1 MDQDTLLARRLA
13 TQGLSAPVFRSP
25 EDAVRSLLCVQSQD
39 APLARWSLA
48 MRTGQPTDDQVRA
61 AIDDGRIVRTHVLR
75 PTWHYVLAEDLRWLL
90 ALTSPKVRS
99 GMTARHRQLGLDDP
113 AVVSGL
119 HDTLAGLLAGG
130 RSLTRRQLQTTLARD
145 DLRGER
151 LGHLLML
158 AELDGLV
165 CSGPLADGQHT
176 YALVDEWV
184 PSAPVPER
192 DEALRDLVLR
202 YFTGHGPAT
211 VAHLMRWATPTKRE
225 IATTLDDLGDRV
237 ASTEVAGDT
246 FWHPPVPPAAPVEQG
261 TWLLPVFDE
270 AYLSYPGSNYPRQP
284 RPSVGGPRALV
295 RRVRRRRGR
304 QRPARRGLVE
314 AQGVRPHHHRL
325 CRAQSLLERPPAR
338 RGRGAGRGARGLH
351 RPAPWTWCSS
361 EPD

>member
-1 MDQDTLLARRLA
+1 VDQDTLLARRLA
-13 TQGLSAPVFRSP
+13 TQGLSARVFCSP

-48 MRTGQPTDDQVRA
+48 MRTGQPADDQVRA
-61 AIDDGRIVRTHVLR
+61 AIDNGRIVRTHVLR

-176 YALVDEWV
+176 YALVDERV
-184 PSAPVPER
+184 PSGPVPER

-225 IATTLDDLGDRV
+225 VVATLDDLGDRV
-237 ASTEVAGDT
+237 ASTDVNGDT
-246 FWHPPVPPAAPVEQG
+246 FWHAPVPPAKPDAQG
-261 TWLLPVFDE
+261 TWLVPVFDE
-270 AYLSYPGSNYPRQP
+270 AYLSYPGSNYPRLP
-284 RPSVGGPRALV
+284 DHPWGDRGHSFAESGGGVVVSDLRDVGWWKRKESGRTTTVSVGLCPSLGR
-295 RRVRRRRGR
+295 R
-304 QRPARRGLVE
+304 QRAEVEEQAAALAAFTGRSLDLVL
-314 AQGVRPHHHRL
+314 V
-325 CRAQSLLERPPAR
+325 
-338 RGRGAGRGARGLH
+338 
-351 RPAPWTWCSS
+351 
-361 EPD
+361 

>member
-48 MRTGQPTDDQVRA
+48 MRTGQPTDDPVRA

-225 IATTLDDLGDRV
+225 VATTLDDLGDRV
-237 ASTEVAGDT
+237 ASTEVDGDT
-246 FWHPPVPPAAPVEQG
+246 FWHAPVPPAAPVEQG

-270 AYLSYPGSNYPRQP
+270 AYLSYPGSNYPRAADHP
-284 RPSVGGPRALV
+284 WGDRGHSFAESGGGVVVSDLRDVGWWKRKESGRTTTVSVGLSPSVS
-295 RRVRRRRGR
+295 GR
-304 QRPARRGLVE
+304 QRAEVEEQAAALAAFTGRALDLVL
-314 AQGVRPHHHRL
+314 V
-325 CRAQSLLERPPAR
+325 
-338 RGRGAGRGARGLH
+338 
-351 RPAPWTWCSS
+351 
-361 EPD
+361 